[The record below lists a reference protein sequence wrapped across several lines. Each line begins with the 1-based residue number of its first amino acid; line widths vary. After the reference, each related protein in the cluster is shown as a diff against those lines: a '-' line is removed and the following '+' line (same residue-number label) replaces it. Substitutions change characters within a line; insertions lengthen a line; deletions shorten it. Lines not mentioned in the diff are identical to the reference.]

1 MTGYAKKFEFNLTMS
16 FRISD
21 KQFLK
26 KYNQIQKKVEELL
39 KIEFDSKPVCGDDD
53 EYIKKTYGDSVI
65 TNFQD
70 KKLPKGKVPCK
81 C

>member
-1 MTGYAKKFEFNLTMS
+1 M
-16 FRISD
+16 
-21 KQFLK
+21 
-26 KYNQIQKKVEELL
+26 

-81 C
+81 CLSIIMLDSVIKAQ

>member
-1 MTGYAKKFEFNLTMS
+1 MMMNTL
-16 FRISD
+16 
-21 KQFLK
+21 
-26 KYNQIQKKVEELL
+26 
-39 KIEFDSKPVCGDDD
+39 
-53 EYIKKTYGDSVI
+53 KKTYGDSVI

>member
-53 EYIKKTYGDSVI
+53 EYIKKNI
-65 TNFQD
+65 W
-70 KKLPKGKVPCK
+70 
-81 C
+81 